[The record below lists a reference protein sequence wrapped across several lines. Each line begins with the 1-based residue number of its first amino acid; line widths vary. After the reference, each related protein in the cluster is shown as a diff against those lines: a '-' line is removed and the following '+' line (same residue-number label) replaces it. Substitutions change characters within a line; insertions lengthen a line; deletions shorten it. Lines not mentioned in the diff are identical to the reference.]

1 MSEKGITDAAKKSSG
16 RSLQCAK
23 CPLGANPTRCTPE
36 ILNACHES
44 HIDGFKKG
52 FKYAK
57 KNSAERELTKLFDSN
72 YGRNQYIRMQK
83 LREELE
89 ELDHAITKYILD
101 DVNSE
106 DIIDEMIDVVA
117 VISHLCSIF
126 GTDINKLLLQAHDKV
141 KGREKDPNY
150 KRKHPHE

>member
-1 MSEKGITDAAKKSSG
+1 MCQGDKI
-16 RSLQCAK
+16 
-23 CPLGANPTRCTPE
+23 RCTPE
-36 ILNACHES
+36 ICRICNES
-44 HIDGFKKG
+44 HIEGFKKG
-52 FKYAK
+52 FNYSK

-106 DIIDEMIDVVA
+106 DIIDEMSDVVA
-117 VISHLCSIF
+117 VITHLCSIF
-126 GTDINKLLLQAHDKV
+126 GTDINKLILQAHDKV

-150 KRKHPHE
+150 KRKHPHV